1 MGKLQSNNCNGEGS
15 RALAR
20 GGVRIGLEAPVQ
32 YLEHLALDGGEQ
44 GHVDVENA
52 AQLLLELRGGQVAR
66 LSVWRVF
73 GAHSWGGAAG
83 GGQVERKEWRRER
96 MRGATCN
103 RLSSPSRDVLD
114 AMTHAPSSIGRIEF
128 TRTVVG
134 CSTSVGH
141 GQLADRHAETLDEEQ
156 DVLVHLVCRFRVGWG
171 GGRGCRLGG
180 RWCWLG

>member
-1 MGKLQSNNCNGEGS
+1 M
-15 RALAR
+15 
-20 GGVRIGLEAPVQ
+20 
-32 YLEHLALDGGEQ
+32 
-44 GHVDVENA
+44 
-52 AQLLLELRGGQVAR
+52 
-66 LSVWRVF
+66 
-73 GAHSWGGAAG
+73 
-83 GGQVERKEWRRER
+83 ERKEWRRER

-156 DVLVHLVCRFRVGWG
+156 DVLVHLRGAGSESDGGVEDEAAGREVVCR
-171 GGRGCRLGG
+171 RG
-180 RWCWLG
+180 